1 MVSGLPTFNSAISTS
16 VIKKVLYLTMI
27 RKKQESKEIVI
38 DLTGPEGNVFVL
50 MGYAKRFARQLKEI
64 WEEEMEENRVHNRVL
79 MELGL
84 ADEKTFPETFED
96 RVIKEMMSSDY
107 ENAVEVFDRY
117 FGSFVIL
124 ER

>member
-1 MVSGLPTFNSAISTS
+1 
-16 VIKKVLYLTMI
+16 MI
-27 RKKQESKEIVI
+27 RKKAERREIVI

-50 MGYAKRFARQLKEI
+50 MGYARNLSRYIRELYED
-64 WEEEMEENRVHNRVL
+64 EMTANREQNRIL
-79 MELGL
+79 LELGL
-84 ADEKTFPETFED
+84 AEANAFPENLAEQ
-96 RVIKEMMSSDY
+96 IIGEMTSSDY